1 MAAIGHLQI
10 VGIIDGLNNLS
21 LGQKQVEEIAERK
34 VEMCPMCESEFL
46 LCLKMIELFCF

>member
-1 MAAIGHLQI
+1 MAAIGHPQI

-34 VEMCPMCESEFL
+34 VEMCPMCESEFF
-46 LCLKMIELFCF
+46 ILFKNDRNILF